1 MVVSEMFVKQVCEE
15 YGLDVPLFKEV
26 FNCTQKPLPY
36 IVFHIA
42 KEKCGVESI
51 GEFLSVER
59 MNDYLFEDEQE
70 EFTMCIL
77 EKNELVV
84 CDRSLE
90 NLGIHPSDIILC
102 NPKNKEPEN
111 NKLMVIK
118 VDDFVFAAMLEEY
131 DDPQKYLIKTNGWC
145 DDFIMS
151 RDKFKVLGSVIGW
164 RRANESEHREIN
176 CDK

>member
-15 YGLDVPLFKEV
+15 YGFDIPLFTEV

-51 GEFLSVER
+51 GEFLCVER
-59 MNDYLFEDEQE
+59 MKDYLFEDELE

-77 EKNELVV
+77 EENEFVV

-90 NLGIHPSDIILC
+90 NLGIHPTDIILID
-102 NPKNKEPEN
+102 PKNKEPEN

-118 VDDFVFAAMLEEY
+118 VDDFVFAAMLEEC
-131 DDPQKYLIKTNGWC
+131 DDPQKYLIKTKGWC
-145 DDFIMS
+145 DDFTMF
-151 RDKFKVLGSVIGW
+151 RDKIKVLGAAIGW
-164 RRANESEHREIN
+164 RRADESEHREIN
-176 CDK
+176 